1 MNVPMKLRF
10 LDKWNIY
17 QKERFP
23 VIKYAILVAAFAL
36 SGLSLSYLL
45 TDRIVMP
52 TVSMFLTAFVVTFL
66 LFLQLRIADE
76 HKDHEHDMQFH
87 PQRPVPRGLI
97 TLDELRGLAVVTGAI
112 QLIAAASLSVKLLVP
127 LLFAWGYLFLMT
139 REFFIGD
146 WLRSQPVAYM
156 VTHMCILFFTDL
168 FITSCHWLVVG
179 VEPPIPLVYFL
190 ATSFFLGIVIEV
202 GRKIRSPQE
211 ESTDTYSYIWG
222 RKQSVLIWLI
232 CMCLS
237 ALMALVTAA
246 QINSVALTAPALV
259 LLFIAACFAGD
270 KYLRVQ
276 TPESSRKLDTLSGL
290 WTLAT
295 YLFIGLVPLVVSI
308 LPT

>member
-1 MNVPMKLRF
+1 MKLQL

-23 VIKYAILVAAFAL
+23 VIKYAILVAAFAM

-45 TDRIVMP
+45 TDRTFLP
-52 TVSMFLTAFVVTFL
+52 TLPMFGTAFVVTFL
-66 LFLQLRIADE
+66 LFLQLRLADE

-87 PQRPVPRGLI
+87 PERPVPRGLVS
-97 TLDELRGLAVVTGAI
+97 LDELKGLALITGAI
-112 QLIAAASLSVKLLVP
+112 QLIAAAALSVKLLIP
-127 LLFAWGYLFLMT
+127 LMLAWGYLYLMT
-139 REFFIGD
+139 KEFFIGD

-179 VEPPIPLVYFL
+179 VEPPIALVYFL

-202 GRKIRSPQE
+202 GRKIKSPQE
-211 ESTDTYSYIWG
+211 ESSGSDTYSSIWG
-222 RKQSVLIWLI
+222 RKQSVLVWLI
-232 CMCLS
+232 SMCLS
-237 ALMALVTAA
+237 ALMALTTSA
-246 QINSVALTAPALV
+246 QINSVNLTAPVLV
-259 LLFIAACFAGD
+259 LLFLAACFAGD
-270 KYLRVQ
+270 KFLKKQ
-276 TPESSRKLDTLSGL
+276 TPENSHKLDTLSGI

-295 YLFIGLVPLVVSI
+295 YLFIGLVPLLVSL